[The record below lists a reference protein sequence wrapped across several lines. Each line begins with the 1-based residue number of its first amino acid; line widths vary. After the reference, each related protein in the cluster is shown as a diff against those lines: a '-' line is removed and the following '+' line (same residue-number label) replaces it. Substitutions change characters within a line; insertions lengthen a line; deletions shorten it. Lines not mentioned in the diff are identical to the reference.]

1 MYAEGMRYAGP
12 REENIPDFGTSQIV
26 QEIDSAEKIAREVD
40 RQLRYGSTLNV
51 VRRTAADGSVRYE
64 AGAEVLSQAAV
75 GDDLLG
81 YTEIVSGRN
90 SIRTGSRIYNR
101 TNDATPLTHTHTRL
115 VNVAVVER
123 RNRDP
128 GDGTDSATF
137 EVQEATVVPKKAGM
151 SILMFDLCCSKG
163 RRTRPKKPRARS
175 GMREDPSPEQVGA
188 AWEAPSRVKVWD
200 PTIDYHLSSVQRAR
214 QSSSDVQ

>member
-151 SILMFDLCCSKG
+151 SILMFDL
-163 RRTRPKKPRARS
+163 
-175 GMREDPSPEQVGA
+175 
-188 AWEAPSRVKVWD
+188 
-200 PTIDYHLSSVQRAR
+200 
-214 QSSSDVQ
+214 